1 MTYVF
6 PLSLFGEVA
15 LENIE
20 LVISIQILQGF
31 NMVEGGALDR
41 KSLEQLEK
49 EITCAV
55 CQEHYTEPKI
65 LPCLHYYCKKCILKL
80 AIRTGSKQPFSCPE
94 CREETTLPEGD
105 ADQLKRAF
113 FVNRFKSNF
122 SVLQRVHGKV
132 EVMCE
137 ECTESGDKAEAF
149 CRQCAV
155 FICRECA
162 RQHKRMK
169 SFSSHEV
176 VSLEDLKQGR
186 TREIATKEPPTK
198 KCDVHEEP
206 LIIFCSDCDLLIC
219 HLCTVKTHRSHDF
232 EFCKM
237 AAPDTRKKLLGNLSP
252 LKAAVGSLS
261 TAIGDIQDT
270 KQEVEVQGKS
280 VADTIHTSFAQLQL
294 VLQQCK
300 QQLLHEAASR
310 VEEKIDKLSA
320 QEKKLTLANAQVQSV
335 IDYTE
340 RFVSECSANE
350 VMNMQTE
357 IRRRIE
363 REVEE
368 YSKSEKSLEP
378 LEEAD
383 TGVEVECVEDLQRL
397 CQTKANITRLA
408 VDPAKCTVRGE
419 GRETAEVSKTAEV
432 TLTTKLTNSKTT
444 RRIVAVVSE
453 LKSLRDGSV
462 VKCTVDQSGPGEYNI
477 KFTPTVRG
485 RHELTV
491 SVDGQQVECSPF
503 SMSVSISPTQLGK
516 PVKVWTGIS
525 RPYGVTVD
533 SEGEVIVCE
542 LSGDII
548 KLDKKGKKHVIVKYS
563 TTTLSCLSDVAT
575 DKENNIYCTDAFTN
589 KVLRCDRNGRN
600 VCVCE
605 VKGPGHYGVAVVGD
619 EVMLCEC
626 GSEGTIM
633 IYNREL
639 AYVRRIVHEDMGTF
653 FNLSSDIY
661 GNLYVTDR
669 GESMIRVFS
678 NDGVLLRSFGHDDNG
693 MNRLDGAWG
702 VCVSGQYVYVSN
714 DCCHNVSV
722 FTTTGHYVTS
732 FGQQGKDEGEF
743 NCPRGIFVDMHS
755 FVFVCATYNH
765 RIQCF

>member
-1 MTYVF
+1 M
-6 PLSLFGEVA
+6 A
-15 LENIE
+15 
-20 LVISIQILQGF
+20 
-31 NMVEGGALDR
+31 EGGALER

-49 EITCAV
+49 EIICAV

-80 AIRTGSKQPFSCPE
+80 ALRTGSKQPFSCPE
-94 CREETTLPEGD
+94 CREETTLPEGGV
-105 ADQLKRAF
+105 DQLKTAF

-186 TREIATKEPPTK
+186 AREIATKEPPTK

-206 LIIFCSDCDLLIC
+206 LVTFCSDCNSLIC
-219 HLCTVKTHRSHDF
+219 RDCTVTIHKDHKF
-232 EFCKM
+232 EFSKV
-237 AAPDTRKKLLGNLSP
+237 AAPDTKKKLLDHLSP
-252 LKAAVGSLS
+252 LRSTVNSLS
-261 TAIGDIQDT
+261 SAVGDIQIT
-270 KQEVEVQGKS
+270 KQEVEAQGKS
-280 VADTIHTSFAQLQL
+280 VADTIHTSFTQLQL
-294 VLQQCK
+294 VLQQRK

-310 VEEKIDKLSA
+310 VKEKIDKLSA
-320 QEKKLTLANAQVQSV
+320 QEKKMILAKAQVQSI

-378 LEEAD
+378 VEEAD
-383 TGVEVECVEDLQRL
+383 TGVEVGCVEDLQKL
-397 CQTKANITRLA
+397 CEIKTNITRLA

-419 GRETAEVSKTAEV
+419 GRETAEVGKTAEV
-432 TLTTKLTNSKTT
+432 TLTTKLTNNETT
-444 RRIVAVVSE
+444 RRSVAVVSE
-453 LKSLRDGSV
+453 LKSLWDGSV
-462 VKCTVDQSGPGEYNI
+462 VKCTVDQSCPGEYNI
-477 KFTPTVRG
+477 KYTPTVRG

-491 SVDGQQVECSPF
+491 SVDGQQVEGSPF
-503 SMSVSISPTQLGK
+503 SVSVSISPTQLGK
-516 PVKVWTGIS
+516 PVKVWTGMS
-525 RPYGVTVD
+525 DPQGVTVN

-542 LSGDII
+542 YEGDII
-548 KLDKKGKKHVIVKYS
+548 KLDKEEKKHVIVKHS
-563 TTTLSCLSDVAT
+563 TTTLAYLSGVAT
-575 DKENNIYCTDAFTN
+575 DKEDNIYCTDRDTN
-589 KVLRCDRNGRN
+589 KVLRCDKNGRN
-600 VCVCE
+600 VRVYE
-605 VKGPGHYGVAVVGD
+605 VQQVEGPGHWGVAVVGD
-619 EVMLCEC
+619 EVMLCELGC
-626 GSEGTIM
+626 EGTIM

-639 AYVRRIVHEDMGTF
+639 EYVRRLVHKDMGRF
-653 FNLSSDIY
+653 FNLSSDSH
-661 GNLYVTDR
+661 GNLYVIDLDK
-669 GESMIRVFS
+669 SMIRVFS
-678 NDGVLLRSFGHDDNG
+678 NDGVLLRSFGRDDNG
-693 MNRLDGAWG
+693 MNKLDKPWG
-702 VCVSGQYVYVSN
+702 VCVSGYYVYVSN
-714 DCCHNVSV
+714 FGGCNVSV
-722 FTTTGHYVTS
+722 FTTAGHCVTS
-732 FGQQGKDEGEF
+732 FGQLGEDEGKF
-743 NCPRGIFVDMHS
+743 SFPCGICVDQHS
-755 FVFVCATYNH
+755 MFFVCDHLNG
-765 RIQCF
+765 RVQCI

>member
-1 MTYVF
+1 M
-6 PLSLFGEVA
+6 A
-15 LENIE
+15 
-20 LVISIQILQGF
+20 
-31 NMVEGGALDR
+31 EGGALER

-80 AIRTGSKQPFSCPE
+80 ALRTGSKQPLSCPE
-94 CREETTLPEGD
+94 CHEETTLPEGGI
-105 ADQLKRAF
+105 DQLKTAF

-137 ECTESGDKAEAF
+137 ECTESGNKAEAF
-149 CRQCAV
+149 CRQCTV

-186 TREIATKEPPTK
+186 TREIATEEPPTK

-206 LIIFCSDCDLLIC
+206 LIIFCSDCNSLIC
-219 HLCTVKTHRSHDF
+219 RDCTVKTHKDHEF
-232 EFCKM
+232 EFSKV
-237 AAPDTRKKLLGNLSP
+237 AAPDTKKKLLDHLSP
-252 LKAAVGSLS
+252 LRSAVISLS
-261 TAIGDIQDT
+261 SAVGDIQNI
-270 KQEVEVQGKS
+270 KQEVEAQGKS
-280 VADTIHTSFAQLQL
+280 VADTIHTSFARLQL
-294 VLQQCK
+294 ILQQHK
-300 QQLLHEAASR
+300 QQLLHEAASQIK
-310 VEEKIDKLSA
+310 EKIDKLSA

-335 IDYTE
+335 VDYTE

-363 REVEE
+363 QEVEE

-378 LEEAD
+378 VEEAD
-383 TGVEVECVEDLQRL
+383 TGVEVVCVEDLQRL
-397 CQTKANITRLA
+397 CQTKANITQLA

-419 GRETAEVSKTAEV
+419 GRETAEVDKTAKV
-432 TLTTKLTNSKTT
+432 TLTTKLTNNNTT
-444 RRIVAVVSE
+444 RLSVTVVSE

-477 KFTPTVRG
+477 EYTPTVRG

-491 SVDGQQVECSPF
+491 SVDGLQVEDSPF
-503 SMSVSISPTQLGK
+503 SVSVSISPTQLGK
-516 PVKVWTGIS
+516 PVKAWTGLS
-525 RPYGVTVD
+525 LPWGVTVN

-542 LSGDII
+542 LGGDII
-548 KLDKKGKKHVIVKYS
+548 KLDKEGKKHVMVKLS
-563 TTTLSCLSDVAT
+563 TTTLSRLSDVAT
-575 DKENNIYCTDAFTN
+575 DKEDNIYCTDDITN
-589 KVLRCDRNGRN
+589 KVLRCDKNGRN
-600 VCVCE
+600 VRVYKVQQVE
-605 VKGPGHYGVAVVGD
+605 RPGHCGVAVVGD

-626 GSEGTIM
+626 GNKGTIM

-639 AYVRRIVHEDMGTF
+639 KYVRRRVHEDMGQF
-653 FNLSSDIY
+653 MNLSSDSHS
-661 GNLYVTDR
+661 NLYVTDS
-669 GESMIRVFS
+669 GKSMIRVFS
-678 NDGVLLRSFGHDDNG
+678 NDGVLLRSFGRDDN
-693 MNRLDGAWG
+693 RLNTPCG

-714 DCCHNVSV
+714 HGSDNVSV
-722 FTTTGHYVTS
+722 FTTAGHYVTS
-732 FGQQGKDEGEF
+732 FGQKGREEGEF
-743 NCPRGIFVDMHS
+743 DCPRGICIDQHAI
-755 FVFVCATYNH
+755 VCVCDCLNN
-765 RIQCF
+765 RVQCF